1 MDTFGNAD
9 VVDAKL
15 LSACH
20 TRMMEP
26 VNAVRRRR
34 LSKDTEKKAT
44 GDYRYIDTGTITICW
59 RLVKAVG

>member
-1 MDTFGNAD
+1 
-9 VVDAKL
+9 
-15 LSACH
+15 
-20 TRMMEP
+20 